1 MEYAPF
7 DLERVADA
15 RSRSSTWPLPDP
27 NQPVVVATESPT
39 SEMVTIKQERQD
51 CESPLPHTPK
61 SEPKKM
67 RNAWGNLSYAELITQ
82 AILST
87 PDKRLTL
94 SEIYDWIVQN
104 VPYFSDK
111 ANSPSTAGW
120 KVKKTLHLSHDYFV
134 AWLSIYLVLIA
145 NAPLYNYRWAC
156 RLVYMYVYT
165 CIYIR
170 VTLTTVVSHGFLPL
184 SLFPLPHTDMV
195 DTLYYNPFPDSMTC
209 PLPSLFLSPF
219 TLTNSLTCTHTHTPT
234 QNSVRHNLSLHSR
247 FNKVQNESSGK
258 SSWWTVDL
266 DAKSNRT
273 SRRNRSQSVDNGNTP
288 SPKTP
293 RKKKERKIKRVKG
306 GTSPNDL
313 SPCDS
318 PTTSSPHL
326 QAPWSPNPSCPS
338 PAPSGSD
345 LSPCY
350 SPVLQSPVLQ
360 RSSRN
365 VTPVS
370 PLVSPPSLDQQ
381 GATIYSGSNSSLLD
395 DVQLPENS
403 LDSPGCLDM
412 FSQLN
417 LSTRREGMGSSSSL
431 SSLNSPR
438 FAPVTKS
445 PHPIFT
451 FNNPPID
458 SSGYSSSNCFSDT
471 DNPESAAAA
480 AAAIAGGTGPS
491 VVIGNNISNMH
502 PSVSTSLPVHPPSYE
517 EHVTQQHN
525 PSGTPTL
532 PSPHIT
538 PPHRPTC
545 FTPTRSGT
553 HPLQISLAAP
563 PDPNRPRSGSE
574 PAPVNLVH
582 RYPQDID
589 MDLFNSSGFPDCDV
603 DSIIRTELQYSNGEL
618 DFQFDQTQ
626 YNSPANNYHQGGDPT
641 LTSVTLGPEHS
652 RMQQYSRTGT
662 SAW

>member
-7 DLERVADA
+7 ELEHPNDP

-27 NQPVVVATESPT
+27 NQQAVVADSP
-39 SEMVTIKQERQD
+39 ERVVIKTERQD
-51 CESPLPHTPK
+51 SESPLPLTPK

-82 AILST
+82 AILSS

-104 VPYFSDK
+104 VPYFADK

-120 KVKKTLHLSHDYFV
+120 K
-134 AWLSIYLVLIA
+134 
-145 NAPLYNYRWAC
+145 
-156 RLVYMYVYT
+156 
-165 CIYIR
+165 
-170 VTLTTVVSHGFLPL
+170 
-184 SLFPLPHTDMV
+184 
-195 DTLYYNPFPDSMTC
+195 
-209 PLPSLFLSPF
+209 
-219 TLTNSLTCTHTHTPT
+219 
-234 QNSVRHNLSLHSR
+234 NSVRHNLSLHSR

-266 DAKSNRT
+266 DAKSSRT

-370 PLVSPPSLDQQ
+370 PLVSPPALDQQ
-381 GATIYSGSNSSLLD
+381 GAIVFSGSNSSLLD

-403 LDSPGCLDM
+403 LDSPVCLDM

-438 FAPVTKS
+438 FAPIAKS

-451 FNNPPID
+451 FNNPPVD
-458 SSGYSSSNCFSDT
+458 SSGYSSSTCFSDT
-471 DNPESAAAA
+471 DNVESVAAAA
-480 AAAIAGGTGPS
+480 AAAAVAGSGVGPNS
-491 VVIGNNISNMH
+491 LPPNAHS
-502 PSVSTSLPVHPPSYE
+502 SVSTSLPVHPPSYE
-517 EHVTQQHN
+517 EHVTLQHN
-525 PSGTPTL
+525 PRQVPA
-532 PSPHIT
+532 PQA
-538 PPHRPTC
+538 PPPRPT
-545 FTPTRSGT
+545 
-553 HPLQISLAAP
+553 
-563 PDPNRPRSGSE
+563 
-574 PAPVNLVH
+574 
-582 RYPQDID
+582 
-589 MDLFNSSGFPDCDV
+589 
-603 DSIIRTELQYSNGEL
+603 
-618 DFQFDQTQ
+618 
-626 YNSPANNYHQGGDPT
+626 
-641 LTSVTLGPEHS
+641 
-652 RMQQYSRTGT
+652 
-662 SAW
+662 